1 MNKIKS
7 LWTIILAGITS
18 VVPFLLSCPG
28 LACVSCGRETPQS
41 TAKCCSNLCSKRY
54 YKQQKLTAK
63 VKTITQQTISIINS
77 DIEKIKVRDFLSIS
91 QCAELLGISRFTVMR
106 LARTGLIA
114 SFKAG
119 RRTIISRE
127 SINNQ
132 FNINNNESNT

>member
-1 MNKIKS
+1 MTASKI
-7 LWTIILAGITS
+7 
-18 VVPFLLSCPG
+18 PFPKVCEYCKKNFT
-28 LACVSCGRETPQS
+28 AYRS